1 MIYLA
6 LLFIKHY
13 LVDFVFQTDAEVR
26 GKAIYGNRQGINH
39 SLEHTLLT
47 FWITIM
53 ITVNAPVA
61 LILSLIDGVLHYH
74 VDWAKMN
81 YGCRDITDKL
91 FWNHLG
97 LDQLAHALTYIGLA
111 SYVATLG

>member
-1 MIYLA
+1 MIYLT

-13 LVDFVFQTDAEVR
+13 LVDFVWQTDDQVR
-26 GKAIYGNRQGINH
+26 GKAIYGNGDGINH
-39 SLEHTLLT
+39 SLLHAIFTL
-47 FWITIM
+47 WITFAFTI
-53 ITVNAPVA
+53 NAPVA

-74 VDWAKMN
+74 IDWAKMN
-81 YGCRDITDKL
+81 YGCRDITNKL